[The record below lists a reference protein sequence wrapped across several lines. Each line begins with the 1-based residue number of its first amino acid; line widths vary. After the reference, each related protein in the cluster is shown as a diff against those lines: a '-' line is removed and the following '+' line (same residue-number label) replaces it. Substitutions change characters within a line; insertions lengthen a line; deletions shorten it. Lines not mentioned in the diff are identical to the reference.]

1 MGMTEKAKRGAA
13 ANKGRP
19 TGAQRV
25 YETLRHSII
34 ALEIA
39 PGAALEEEQLCR
51 YYKVSRTPVREALI
65 RLASEDL
72 VELQP
77 NRGAKVASL
86 QFVDVVDHYEA
97 MDIFL
102 PVTCHFAAVR
112 RTAEDLAAIT
122 QRLKD
127 LRQAIAE
134 KDSEAMIHTNYDFHV
149 AIAAACH
156 NRSLAKA
163 YSKMLVDT
171 LRVAQHGIRGSEQ
184 KRDRSLAGRFR
195 GTLRISEELL
205 RAIADGDGKAA
216 ENLARELNT
225 YARQQVIELLSA
237 NLSEEIDLPHV
248 TSKGTEILERSSGVA
263 WPLGGKRLNARL

>member
-1 MGMTEKAKRGAA
+1 
-13 ANKGRP
+13 
-19 TGAQRV
+19 
-25 YETLRHSII
+25 
-34 ALEIA
+34 
-39 PGAALEEEQLCR
+39 
-51 YYKVSRTPVREALI
+51 
-65 RLASEDL
+65 
-72 VELQP
+72 
-77 NRGAKVASL
+77 VASL

-112 RTAEDLAAIT
+112 RTAEDLAAIMR
-122 QRLKD
+122 RLKD
-127 LRQAIAE
+127 LRHAIAE